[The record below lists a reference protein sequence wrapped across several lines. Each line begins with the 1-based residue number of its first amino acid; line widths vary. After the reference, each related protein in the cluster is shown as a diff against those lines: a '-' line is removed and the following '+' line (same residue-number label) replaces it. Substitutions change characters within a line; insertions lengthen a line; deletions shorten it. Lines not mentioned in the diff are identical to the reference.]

1 MFKLGIPESQ
11 DIVDTDK
18 SYQVVVIGKG
28 SAAYTAAIYSARY
41 KLDLLIIGKEHG
53 GAITDAHLVENYPG
67 TLKISGTDLMNSFL
81 QHVNKY
87 KVPILEDTV
96 VDIKK
101 QDSLFHIT
109 TRQNIIIKS
118 RSVIIATGTK
128 RRQLDVPGSEK
139 FLRKGISYCA
149 ICDGPFYQ
157 DKTVGVIGGSDAAA
171 SSAVLLSQYAKKVYI
186 IYRRDKLRCEPYWL
200 DLITNQPNIE
210 IIYNSN
216 VIELS
221 GEDKLEKAKLDTDK
235 ILELQGLFIEIGS
248 VPSSEMTKS
257 LGPALDKSGFIV
269 VDSGMKTNVPG
280 IYAAGDITSLLPRF
294 RQVVVSAAQ
303 GAIAANSA
311 YDYIKSLKD

>member
-1 MFKLGIPESQ
+1 MFKLGIPQSQ
-11 DIVDTDK
+11 EAVDTEK
-18 SYQVVVIGKG
+18 AYQAVIIGRG

-41 KLDLLIIGKEHG
+41 KLDSLIIGKEHG

-67 TLKISGTDLMNSFL
+67 TLKISGAGLMNSFL
-81 QHVNKY
+81 EHVKKY

-157 DKTVGVIGGSDAAA
+157 DKEVGVIGGSDAAA
-171 SSAVLLSQYAKKVYI
+171 SSAVLLSQYAKKAYI

-200 DLITNQPNIE
+200 DLIKKQPNIE

-216 VIELS
+216 VVGLI
-221 GEDKLEKAKLDTDK
+221 GEEKLEKVKLDTGNT
-235 ILELQGLFIEIGS
+235 LELQACL
-248 VPSSEMTKS
+248 
-257 LGPALDKSGFIV
+257 
-269 VDSGMKTNVPG
+269 
-280 IYAAGDITSLLPRF
+280 
-294 RQVVVSAAQ
+294 
-303 GAIAANSA
+303 
-311 YDYIKSLKD
+311 